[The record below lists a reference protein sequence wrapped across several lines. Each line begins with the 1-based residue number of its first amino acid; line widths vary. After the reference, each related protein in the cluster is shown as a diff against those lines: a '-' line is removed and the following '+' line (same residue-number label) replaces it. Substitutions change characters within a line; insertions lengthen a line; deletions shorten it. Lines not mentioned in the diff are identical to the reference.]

1 MILLSYHYL
10 TLITE
15 VEFVINNVQNNF
27 YKSFKED
34 SKELKREVEKVL
46 NVVNSLT
53 IIIGIGFVGFSLLWM
68 IIKIQMIYKVIIFN
82 EKKLLKYLVLS
93 FILYIFAL
101 YSIVVLY

>member
-1 MILLSYHYL
+1 M

-34 SKELKREVEKVL
+34 SKELRREVEKVL

-68 IIKIQMIYKVIIFN
+68 IIKIQMIYKVIIFGTC
-82 EKKLLKYLVLS
+82 KLQ
-93 FILYIFAL
+93 ILINNVKDN
-101 YSIVVLY
+101 I

>member
-1 MILLSYHYL
+1 M
-10 TLITE
+10 ITE

-34 SKELKREVEKVL
+34 SKELRREVEKVL

-68 IIKIQMIYKVIIFN
+68 IIKIQMIYKVIIFGTC
-82 EKKLLKYLVLS
+82 KLQ
-93 FILYIFAL
+93 ILINNVKDN
-101 YSIVVLY
+101 I